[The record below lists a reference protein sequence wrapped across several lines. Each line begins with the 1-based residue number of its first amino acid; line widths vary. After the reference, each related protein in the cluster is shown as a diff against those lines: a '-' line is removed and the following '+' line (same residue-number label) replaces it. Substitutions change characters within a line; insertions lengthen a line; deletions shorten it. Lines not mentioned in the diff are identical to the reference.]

1 MRAKSLAGLGYT
13 HVHWAFADIHQYL
26 SFSIDDTHP
35 LGADVKGNFAYD
47 GWAFSTDP
55 ARHQLLRRVCEPGNR
70 DALVTAVVA
79 STGRTASIWIGYI
92 CAVKVK
98 KKQESQ
104 RFSSLLAD
112 LHLLRENIA
121 ETDFYPAVITK
132 AGAGRN
138 EVIVGILSYDGSLE
152 MEITGCTG
160 PLCTFFGPESTEK
173 QEKSTLTP
181 GCLANAV
188 IDELIRRGVA
198 EVTPFYDSD
207 TQYDYLI

>member
-26 SFSIDDTHP
+26 PFSIDDTHRQWKDFLA
-35 LGADVKGNFAYD
+35 LGADVKGNFAYG

-79 STGRTASIWIGYI
+79 STGY
-92 CAVKVK
+92 
-98 KKQESQ
+98 
-104 RFSSLLAD
+104 
-112 LHLLRENIA
+112 NIA
-121 ETDFYPAVITK
+121 ETDLSLAVS
-132 AGAGRN
+132 
-138 EVIVGILSYDGSLE
+138 ILSYDGSLE

-188 IDELIRRGVA
+188 IDELIRRGIA
-198 EVTPFYDSD
+198 EATPFYDSD